1 VAAAQAHEIRVGPPI
16 PADDDLALPQAAT
29 AAGTAP
35 AGDPEV
41 RVDGRDD
48 HVGFDTDELDA
59 HARDAYRGVDADA
72 LVENAIQDLDDVD
85 GMVGQ
90 GRDPQSARP

>member
-1 VAAAQAHEIRVGPPI
+1 MAGIRAHEIRVSPSVPV
-16 PADDDLALPQAAT
+16 DEDLALPEAAT
-29 AAGTAP
+29 AARTAP